1 MNGKEIVTMCAA
13 IIKRQDLNE
22 DLLLQ
27 FINQQ
32 RRHILRE
39 TYLYRIQKWEIG
51 LEPEDGFVRT
61 KGLKQ
66 ARYVEWNP
74 DPEDNVKIDFNAEPN
89 KFNGVETERKKKL
102 FPLNTI
108 QEAFEIYDN
117 VDVIGE
123 PMYYVV
129 MQGGLKIIPAPPIGV
144 INIFGEWYP
153 EDLSNSEDSEDG
165 LSKEIADIIIY
176 YACAEYFDFLMEP
189 EKANLWRGKGQ
200 ALLQGYIHEIKLQQT
215 DDRPLF
221 ARDPFGNLNIGHGWR
236 RNVGFVYPI
245 DELTGGTQT
254 DTYTEPTVHLE
265 PTRPELVQQNGEL
278 LGQVQDLM
286 NQIELLQQQLQ
297 QSGSENQGG
306 D

>member
-1 MNGKEIVTMCAA
+1 MNGKQIYDMCAA
-13 IIKRQDLNE
+13 IIKRQDLND
-22 DLLLQ
+22 DLLFQ

-32 RRHILRE
+32 RRHILRA

-61 KGLKQ
+61 KALKQ

-74 DPEDNVKIDFNAEPN
+74 DPEDNVAIDFYAEPDRW
-89 KFNGVETERKKKL
+89 NGVDNKRKKKL

-153 EDLSNSEDSEDG
+153 EDLTKSEDSEDG

-176 YACAEYFDFLMEP
+176 FACAEYFDFLNETD
-189 EKANLWRGKGQ
+189 KANLWRTKGQ
-200 ALLQGYIHEIKLQQT
+200 MFLEEYIKEIKRQQT

-221 ARDPFGNLNIGHGWR
+221 ARDPFGNLHIGHGWR
-236 RNVGFVYPI
+236 KNIGFVYPI
-245 DELTGGTQT
+245 DELTGGTPK
-254 DTYTEPTVHLE
+254 DKY
-265 PTRPELVQQNGEL
+265 N
-278 LGQVQDLM
+278 D
-286 NQIELLQQQLQ
+286 
-297 QSGSENQGG
+297 

>member
-32 RRHILRE
+32 RRFILRNK
-39 TYLYRIQKWEIG
+39 YLYRIQQWRIG

-74 DPEDNVKIDFNAEPN
+74 KPEDNVILDIET
-89 KFNGVETERKKKL
+89 NGIGERKKKL

-108 QEAFEIYDN
+108 QEAYEIYDN
-117 VDVIGE
+117 VDAIGE
-123 PMYYVV
+123 PMYYIV

-144 INIFGEWYP
+144 INVFGEWYP
-153 EDLSNSEDSEDG
+153 EDLTNDEKSEDG
-165 LSKEIADIIIY
+165 LSKEIGDVVVY
-176 YACAEYFDFLMEP
+176 CACAEYFDFLNETD
-189 EKANLWRGKGQ
+189 KANLWRTKGQ
-200 ALLQGYIHEIKLQQT
+200 MLLEGYISEIKRQMT

-221 ARDPFGNLNIGHGWR
+221 SRDPFGNLYIGHGWR
-236 RNVGFVYPI
+236 KNTGFVYNV
-245 DELTGGTQT
+245 DELTGGTPT
-254 DTYTEPTVHLE
+254 DEY
-265 PTRPELVQQNGEL
+265 N
-278 LGQVQDLM
+278 D
-286 NQIELLQQQLQ
+286 
-297 QSGSENQGG
+297 
-306 D
+306 

>member
-1 MNGKEIVTMCAA
+1 MNGNQLIDMCSA
-13 IIKRQDLNE
+13 IIKRQDL
-22 DLLLQ
+22 DRSLLIQ

-32 RRHILRE
+32 RRFILRS
-39 TYLYRIQKWEIG
+39 TYLYRIQKWVTD

-74 DPEDNVKIDFNAEPN
+74 DPEENVKIDFYANN
-89 KFNGVETERKKKL
+89 YKKNGIQGDRKKKL

-117 VDVIGE
+117 VDSIGE

-153 EDLSNSEDSEDG
+153 DDYYEKDGETNLNEEDG
-165 LSKEIADIIIY
+165 LSKEIADIIV
-176 YACAEYFDFLMEP
+176 YAASAEYFDFLTEP
-189 EKANLWRGKGQ
+189 EKANLWRQKAMNQLQ
-200 ALLQGYIHEIKLQQT
+200 AYLSEIKRQMT

-236 RNVGFVYPI
+236 KNIGFTYPI
-245 DELTGGTQT
+245 EELTGGTQT
-254 DTYTEPTVHLE
+254 DIY
-265 PTRPELVQQNGEL
+265 NDYGGE
-278 LGQVQDLM
+278 
-286 NQIELLQQQLQ
+286 
-297 QSGSENQGG
+297 
-306 D
+306 

>member
-1 MNGKEIVTMCAA
+1 MNGNQIINMCSA
-13 IIKRQDLNE
+13 IIKRQDLDK
-22 DLLLQ
+22 DLLIQ

-32 RRHILRE
+32 RRFILRS
-39 TYLYRIQKWEIG
+39 TYLYRIQKWVTD

-74 DPEDNVKIDFNAEPN
+74 DPEDNVKIDFNAYN
-89 KFNGVETERKKKL
+89 YKKNGVQGDRKKKL

-117 VDVIGE
+117 VDSIGE
-123 PMYYVV
+123 PMYYIV

-153 EDLSNSEDSEDG
+153 EDYENDEDSLSKEDG
-165 LSKEIADIIIY
+165 LSKEIADIIV
-176 YACAEYFDFLMEP
+176 YAACSEYFDFLTEP
-189 EKANLWRGKGQ
+189 EKANLWRQKAMNQLQ
-200 ALLQGYIHEIKLQQT
+200 AYLSEIKRQMT

-236 RNVGFVYPI
+236 KNIGFVYNTN
-245 DELTGGTQT
+245 ELTGGTPT
-254 DTYTEPTVHLE
+254 DEY
-265 PTRPELVQQNGEL
+265 N
-278 LGQVQDLM
+278 D
-286 NQIELLQQQLQ
+286 
-297 QSGSENQGG
+297 
-306 D
+306 

>member
-32 RRHILRE
+32 RRHILRA

-74 DPEDNVKIDFNAEPN
+74 DPEDNVAIDFYAEPD
-89 KFNGVETERKKKL
+89 KYNGVTGKRKKKL

-123 PMYYVV
+123 PMYYIV
-129 MQGGLKIIPAPPIGV
+129 MQGGLKIIPAPPIGL

-176 YACAEYFDFLMEP
+176 MACAEYFDFLMEA
-189 EKANLWRGKGQ
+189 EKANLWRTKGQ
-200 ALLQGYIHEIKLQQT
+200 MLLEEYLREIKRQQT

-221 ARDPFGNLNIGHGWR
+221 ARDPFGNLHIGHGWR
-236 RNVGFVYPI
+236 KNVGFVYPI
-245 DELTGGTQT
+245 DELTGGTPT
-254 DTYTEPTVHLE
+254 DKY
-265 PTRPELVQQNGEL
+265 N
-278 LGQVQDLM
+278 D
-286 NQIELLQQQLQ
+286 
-297 QSGSENQGG
+297 
-306 D
+306 

>member
-1 MNGKEIVTMCAA
+1 MTGKEIVTMCAA

-22 DLLLQ
+22 TLLLQ

-32 RRHILRE
+32 RRQILRD

-61 KGLKQ
+61 KALKQ

-74 DPEDNVKIDFNAEPN
+74 DPEDNVEIDFNTEPN
-89 KFNGVETERKKKL
+89 KFNGTETKRKKKL

-117 VDVIGE
+117 VDSIGE
-123 PMYYVV
+123 PMYYIV
-129 MQGGLKIIPAPPIGV
+129 MQGGLKIIPAPPKGV

-153 EDLSNSEDSEDG
+153 EDIKNDDAEDS
-165 LSKEIADIIIY
+165 LTKEISDALVY
-176 YACAEYFDFLMEP
+176 NACAEYFDFLMEP
-189 EKANLWRGKGQ
+189 DKAQLWRQK
-200 ALLQGYIHEIKLQQT
+200 AEIRMDKYNKEIKRQMT

-236 RNVGFVYPI
+236 KNIGFTYDL
-245 DELTGGTQT
+245 DELTGGTP
-254 DTYTEPTVHLE
+254 DDKYS
-265 PTRPELVQQNGEL
+265 
-278 LGQVQDLM
+278 D
-286 NQIELLQQQLQ
+286 
-297 QSGSENQGG
+297 
-306 D
+306 

>member
-32 RRHILRE
+32 RRFILRNK
-39 TYLYRIQKWEIG
+39 YLYRIQQWRIG

-74 DPEDNVKIDFNAEPN
+74 KPEDNVVLDIDT
-89 KFNGVETERKKKL
+89 NGIGERKKKL

-117 VDVIGE
+117 VDAIGE
-123 PMYYVV
+123 PMYYIV

-144 INIFGEWYP
+144 INVFGEWYP
-153 EDLSNSEDSEDG
+153 EDLTNDEDSEDG
-165 LSKEIADIIIY
+165 LSKEIGDVVVY
-176 YACAEYFDFLMEP
+176 CACAEYFDFLNETD
-189 EKANLWRGKGQ
+189 KANLWRTKGQ
-200 ALLQGYIHEIKLQQT
+200 MLLEEYISEIKRQMT

-221 ARDPFGNLNIGHGWR
+221 ARDPFGNLHIGHGWR
-236 RNVGFVYPI
+236 KNIGFVYDI
-245 DELTGGTQT
+245 DELTGGTPT
-254 DTYTEPTVHLE
+254 DEY
-265 PTRPELVQQNGEL
+265 N
-278 LGQVQDLM
+278 D
-286 NQIELLQQQLQ
+286 
-297 QSGSENQGG
+297 
-306 D
+306 

>member
-32 RRHILRE
+32 RRFILRNK
-39 TYLYRIQKWEIG
+39 YLYRIQQWRIG

-74 DPEDNVKIDFNAEPN
+74 KPEDNVILDIET
-89 KFNGVETERKKKL
+89 NGIGERKKKL

-117 VDVIGE
+117 VDAIGE
-123 PMYYVV
+123 PMYYIV

-144 INIFGEWYP
+144 INVFGEGYP
-153 EDLSNSEDSEDG
+153 EDLTNDEKSEDG
-165 LSKEIADIIIY
+165 LSKEIGDVVVY
-176 YACAEYFDFLMEP
+176 CACAEYFDFLNETD
-189 EKANLWRGKGQ
+189 KANLWRTKGQ
-200 ALLQGYIHEIKLQQT
+200 MLLEGYISEIKRQMT

-221 ARDPFGNLNIGHGWR
+221 ARDPFGNLYIGHGWR
-236 RNVGFVYPI
+236 KNTGFVYNV
-245 DELTGGTQT
+245 DELTGRTPT
-254 DTYTEPTVHLE
+254 DEY
-265 PTRPELVQQNGEL
+265 N
-278 LGQVQDLM
+278 D
-286 NQIELLQQQLQ
+286 
-297 QSGSENQGG
+297 
-306 D
+306 

>member
-32 RRHILRE
+32 RRFILRNK
-39 TYLYRIQKWEIG
+39 YLYRIQQWRIG

-74 DPEDNVKIDFNAEPN
+74 KPEDNVILDIET
-89 KFNGVETERKKKL
+89 NGIGERKKKL

-117 VDVIGE
+117 VDAIGE
-123 PMYYVV
+123 PMYYIV

-144 INIFGEWYP
+144 INVFGEWYP
-153 EDLSNSEDSEDG
+153 EDLTNDEKSEDG
-165 LSKEIADIIIY
+165 LSKEIGDVVVY
-176 YACAEYFDFLMEP
+176 CACAEYFDFLNETD
-189 EKANLWRGKGQ
+189 KANLWRTKGQ
-200 ALLQGYIHEIKLQQT
+200 MLLEEYIREIKRQMT

-221 ARDPFGNLNIGHGWR
+221 SRDPFGNLYIGHGWR
-236 RNVGFVYPI
+236 KNTGFVYNV
-245 DELTGGTQT
+245 DELTGGTPT
-254 DTYTEPTVHLE
+254 DEY
-265 PTRPELVQQNGEL
+265 N
-278 LGQVQDLM
+278 D
-286 NQIELLQQQLQ
+286 
-297 QSGSENQGG
+297 
-306 D
+306 

>member
-32 RRHILRE
+32 RRFILRNK
-39 TYLYRIQKWEIG
+39 YLYRIQQWRIG

-74 DPEDNVKIDFNAEPN
+74 KPEDNVVLDIDT
-89 KFNGVETERKKKL
+89 NGIGERKKKL

-117 VDVIGE
+117 VDAIGE
-123 PMYYVV
+123 PMYYIV

-144 INIFGEWYP
+144 INVFGEWYP
-153 EDLSNSEDSEDG
+153 EDLTNDEKSEDG
-165 LSKEIADIIIY
+165 LSKEIGDVVVY
-176 YACAEYFDFLMEP
+176 CACAEYFDFLNETD
-189 EKANLWRGKGQ
+189 KANLWRTKGQ
-200 ALLQGYIHEIKLQQT
+200 MLLEGYISEIKRQMT

-221 ARDPFGNLNIGHGWR
+221 SRDPFGNLYIGHGWR
-236 RNVGFVYPI
+236 KNTGFVYNV
-245 DELTGGTQT
+245 DELTGGTPT
-254 DTYTEPTVHLE
+254 DEY
-265 PTRPELVQQNGEL
+265 N
-278 LGQVQDLM
+278 D
-286 NQIELLQQQLQ
+286 
-297 QSGSENQGG
+297 
-306 D
+306 

>member
-32 RRHILRE
+32 RRYILRA

-74 DPEDNVKIDFNAEPN
+74 KPEDNVVLDIDT
-89 KFNGVETERKKKL
+89 NGIGERKKKL

-117 VDVIGE
+117 VDAIGE
-123 PMYYVV
+123 PMYYIV

-144 INIFGEWYP
+144 INVFGEWYP
-153 EDLSNSEDSEDG
+153 EDLTNDAKSEDG
-165 LSKEIADIIIY
+165 LSKEIGDVVVY
-176 YACAEYFDFLMEP
+176 CACAEYFDFLNETD
-189 EKANLWRGKGQ
+189 KANLWRTKGQ
-200 ALLQGYIHEIKLQQT
+200 MLLEEYISEIKRQMT

-221 ARDPFGNLNIGHGWR
+221 ARDPFGNLHIGHGWR
-236 RNVGFVYPI
+236 KNIGFVYDI
-245 DELTGGTQT
+245 DELTGGTPT
-254 DTYTEPTVHLE
+254 DEY
-265 PTRPELVQQNGEL
+265 N
-278 LGQVQDLM
+278 D
-286 NQIELLQQQLQ
+286 
-297 QSGSENQGG
+297 
-306 D
+306 

>member
-1 MNGKEIVTMCAA
+1 MNGKEIVAMCAA

-32 RRHILRE
+32 RRFILRS
-39 TYLYRIQKWEIG
+39 TYLYRIQKWETS

-74 DPEDNVKIDFNAEPN
+74 DPEDNVKIDFNAYN
-89 KFNGVETERKKKL
+89 YKKNGVQGDRKKKL

-117 VDVIGE
+117 VDSIGE
-123 PMYYVV
+123 PMYYIV

-153 EDLSNSEDSEDG
+153 EDYENDDDSLSKEDG
-165 LSKEIADIIIY
+165 LSKEIADIIV
-176 YACAEYFDFLMEP
+176 YAASAEYFDFLTEP
-189 EKANLWRGKGQ
+189 EKANLWRQKAMNQLQ
-200 ALLQGYIHEIKLQQT
+200 AYLSEIKRQMT

-236 RNVGFVYPI
+236 KNIGFVYNTN
-245 DELTGGTQT
+245 ELTGGTPT
-254 DTYTEPTVHLE
+254 DEY
-265 PTRPELVQQNGEL
+265 N
-278 LGQVQDLM
+278 D
-286 NQIELLQQQLQ
+286 
-297 QSGSENQGG
+297 
-306 D
+306 

>member
-32 RRHILRE
+32 RRFILRNK
-39 TYLYRIQKWEIG
+39 YLYRIQQWRIG

-74 DPEDNVKIDFNAEPN
+74 KPEDNVILDIETNGID
-89 KFNGVETERKKKL
+89 ERKKKL

-117 VDVIGE
+117 VDAIGE
-123 PMYYVV
+123 PMYYIV

-144 INIFGEWYP
+144 INVFGEWYP
-153 EDLSNSEDSEDG
+153 EDLTNDSKSEDG
-165 LSKEIADIIIY
+165 LSKEIGDVVVY
-176 YACAEYFDFLMEP
+176 CACAEYFDFLNETD
-189 EKANLWRGKGQ
+189 KANLWRTKGQ
-200 ALLQGYIHEIKLQQT
+200 MLLEEYIREIKRQMT

-221 ARDPFGNLNIGHGWR
+221 SRDPFGNLYIGHGWR
-236 RNVGFVYPI
+236 KNTGFVYNV
-245 DELTGGTQT
+245 DELTGGTPT
-254 DTYTEPTVHLE
+254 DEY
-265 PTRPELVQQNGEL
+265 N
-278 LGQVQDLM
+278 D
-286 NQIELLQQQLQ
+286 
-297 QSGSENQGG
+297 
-306 D
+306 